1 MVQTKIPRG
10 TPAKI
15 ADKYQTFAPLLKQ
28 YSCIWD
34 KNNKNYG
41 KESFRQIAYKEIEE
55 KMDLECKY
63 LYFRFITV
71 FFFVVFFS
79 LCVFLWFKQLICV
92 CIILEISVIHC
103 VLLLRLCANNKYT
116 IWVEC

>member
-1 MVQTKIPRG
+1 MAQPKIPQG

-28 YSCIWD
+28 YGCIWD

-41 KESFRQIAYKEIEE
+41 KESFRKIAYKEIEE

-63 LYFRFITV
+63 LYFHSLQC
-71 FFFVVFFS
+71 FFVFFS
-79 LCVFLWFKQLICV
+79 LCVFSRFKQLICM

>member
-1 MVQTKIPRG
+1 MAQRKIPRG

-28 YSCIWD
+28 YGCIWD

-41 KESFRQIAYKEIEE
+41 KESFRRIAYKEIEE
-55 KMDLECKY
+55 KMDLERKY
-63 LYFRFITV
+63 LYFCSLQCIFC
-71 FFFVVFFS
+71 FFFFS
-79 LCVFLWFKQLICV
+79 LCVFSWFKQLICV
-92 CIILEISVIHC
+92 CSILEISVIHR
-103 VLLLRLCANNKYT
+103 VLLLRLRANNKYT